1 MWNFNDYFEYC
12 ISWTIISIHVTDS
25 DLGENQLEVLSQLD
39 DNGLMDCFDESEGSF
54 IQNQSNEC
62 ILDESTGCFVPS
74 IHTEEI
80 ENNKDISGVKYIL
93 SDITGNFEVI
103 RNDCEEEMNNTNN
116 QNRRWKKA
124 APEMWKKINK

>member
-1 MWNFNDYFEYC
+1 
-12 ISWTIISIHVTDS
+12 
-25 DLGENQLEVLSQLD
+25 
-39 DNGLMDCFDESEGSF
+39 MDCFDESEGSF

-74 IHTEEI
+74 IHSEEI
-80 ENNKDISGVKYIL
+80 ENNMDISGVECIL

-103 RNDCEEEMNNTNN
+103 RNDSEQEINNTNN

-124 APEMWKKINK
+124 ASEIREKNINKKNRDSCLP